1 MKPHN
6 RSDEEHIQ
14 HMKCALPPN
23 VRAASSSVI
32 TGDYITGDLVF
43 KRFRSTRDPA
53 LVIGTRSVMDGVL
66 FNLGK
71 DGFIEIG
78 DDCCF
83 RDAYLICEGEIRVG
97 HRVFIGWHATI
108 VDCDFHPLDTS
119 ERIKDAIALSPVG
132 EGVERPAI
140 LSRRVVIEDD
150 VWIGPNA
157 TILKG
162 VCIGAGAV
170 VSPGAVVTRDVA
182 PGSKVIGNPAT
193 EIGETRE

>member
-1 MKPHN
+1 MSSNQP
-6 RSDEEHIQ
+6 DEPR
-14 HMKCALPPN
+14 MRCTLPPN
-23 VRAASSSVI
+23 VRSASCSVI
-32 TGDYITGDLVF
+32 TGDYISGDLVF

-53 LVIGTRSVMDGVL
+53 LVIGRRSLMDGVL
-66 FNLGK
+66 FNLGT
-71 DGFIEIG
+71 DGFVEIG

-83 RDAYLICEGEIRVG
+83 RDAYLICEGEISIG

-108 VDCDFHPLDTS
+108 VDCDFHPLDPS
-119 ERIKDAIALSPVG
+119 ERIKDAIALSPLGVG
-132 EGVERPAI
+132 VQRPAV

-170 VSPGAVVTRDVA
+170 VSPGAVVTRDVG
-182 PGSKVIGNPAT
+182 PGSQVIGNPAR
-193 EIGETRE
+193 EIGESRE